1 MKLAVALASL
11 VLTTSLA
18 RADDYAGPPGSY
30 PPPPRAAFKQM
41 LLERFDRNHDG
52 RLEPRERRKAARA
65 LRRIARQLAVGR
77 PLRSPGGDIGSDL
90 GRADHARQRERIIER
105 YDRNGDGNVG
115 PDEMPPGLA
124 RKLRRLDRNR
134 DGWVDDADF

>member
-1 MKLAVALASL
+1 MKLAAVLASL
-11 VLTTSLA
+11 VLTTTLA
-18 RADDYAGPPGSY
+18 RADDYLGPPSNA
-30 PPPPRAAFKQM
+30 PAPPRAAFRQM

-65 LRRIARQLAVGR
+65 LRRLARKLA
-77 PLRSPGGDIGSDL
+77 GGD
-90 GRADHARQRERIIER
+90 RARQRERIIQR
-105 YDRNGDGNVG
+105 YDVNGDGNVG